1 MKAPPMA
8 YVDRILEPGEN
19 VRYRTNV
26 SWTIYI
32 PSLLLAVCALAVLTV
47 GANHRETVDFSWFVA
62 IISAI
67 AAMGAFVPAWFSRW
81 TTEIAVTDRRIILKR
96 GFIRRHTIEM
106 NMQKVES
113 VDVDQTLIGRLF
125 NYGNVTIR
133 GTGSSF
139 EKLSRIDSPLKLRT
153 TVTAG

>member
-1 MKAPPMA
+1 MT
-8 YVDRILEPGEN
+8 YINSILEPGEK
-19 VRYRTNV
+19 VRYHTTVSWTTYRAAILLAICALTSLLAGASYAEMVNV
-26 SWTIYI
+26 SWFAAIVF
-32 PSLLLAVCALAVLTV
+32 AV
-47 GANHRETVDFSWFVA
+47 
-62 IISAI
+62 SAI
-67 AAMGAFVPAWFSRW
+67 VAFVPAWFRRW
-81 TTEIAVTDRRIILKR
+81 ATEIAVTDRRIIFKR
-96 GFIRRHTIEM
+96 GLIRRHTVEM